1 MERRPIIIV
10 NTDNYPAFC
19 DNRCNNT
26 SCSRHI
32 TKAYQYTGGCKIS
45 KLRDTEECEGYISK
59 RQRALPKC
67 ELCGKS
73 CRDRITIKN
82 RVNGNELK
90 VCGGC
95 VKKFKIKQENSNVT
109 DSGTENIENTRK
121 ER

>member
-10 NTDNYPAFC
+10 NTDNYPTFC

-26 SCSRHI
+26 NCSRHI
-32 TKAYQYTGGCKIS
+32 SKMRFYTGGCKIS
-45 KLRDTEECEGYISK
+45 KLRDTENCEGYISRRK
-59 RQRALPKC
+59 QALPKC

-90 VCGGC
+90 VCRGC
-95 VKKFKIKQENSNVT
+95 VKKFDIKQENSNVT
-109 DSGTENIENTRK
+109 DSDTENIENTRK